1 MAGDNTFDKF
11 KKSVNR
17 GITTISVKTQ
27 GSMEKSKISMHIDS
41 LEKEIEKTY
50 SVIGKE
56 AYAIWESEEKDFSA
70 LTEKLESIRETKEK
84 IEGLKAEIESIEE
97 KNNEILGKMNEEAE
111 VALNAAPNAA
121 PNASPAAGIDA
132 PAGIQAPGAMVC
144 PNCGQTYDTPVRFCR
159 KCGQSLA

>member
-27 GSMEKSKISMHIDS
+27 GSMEKSKITMHIDS

-56 AYAIWESEEKDFSA
+56 AYAVWESEEKDFSA
-70 LTEKLESIRETKEK
+70 LTEKFESIRETKEK
-84 IEGLKAEIESIEE
+84 IEGLKAEIESIAA
-97 KNNEILGKMNEEAE
+97 KNNEILGKMGEEAE
-111 VALNAAPNAA
+111 AEAMAATQVVGAAQPVAMQ
-121 PNASPAAGIDA
+121 AAGNI
-132 PAGIQAPGAMVC
+132 VC
-144 PNCGQTYDTPVRFCR
+144 PNCGQTYDTPVKFCR
-159 KCGQSLA
+159 KCGQSLV